1 MRMMASAPER
11 ALLADVAAAE
21 GTKRAVTEHV
31 ADLLRAR
38 LAHAFVHEAK
48 EKMPAGLA
56 AKCPLGASALGNR
69 QRMLAKKKV
78 QVEPAEVAFASFRAS
93 HEQSCPGNVKNAA
106 YVADVVAGKTVMRAP
121 SSKRPLGGAA
131 FAASASKKK
140 KTQEKAASSSSVP
153 VDADEV
159 DFD

>member
-48 EKMPAGLA
+48 APMPPGLA
-56 AKCPLGASALGNR
+56 AKFPLGASALGNR
-69 QRMLAKKKV
+69 QRALAKRKHMV
-78 QVEPAEVAFASFRAS
+78 VPDEVAFASFRAS

-106 YVADVVAGKTVMRAP
+106 YVADVVAGKTVMRAA
-121 SSKRPLGGAA
+121 SSKRPPKGAA
-131 FAASASKKK
+131 AASASKKR
-140 KTQEKAASSSSVP
+140 KTLEEAASSSSVP
-153 VDADEV
+153 VDADEA